1 MLGEK
6 MNISTNANYGPNFK
20 ALYVEK
26 AGMGE
31 TASCL
36 AESIARQIDYLDC
49 MEKLDNQ
56 GIDTIIIKDPKN
68 SEDRAMVAFID
79 SKNRLFKIGKRDHI
93 KTNKS
98 YDLKSRSMVYDENLE
113 TVIKAANDIAN
124 GKLTKKTSKMTQ
136 TLAAILK
143 EIPIR
148 SNSFDGMEPLSDI
161 GIDFTV

>member
-6 MNISTNANYGPNFK
+6 MNISTNANYKPNFK
-20 ALYVEK
+20 ALYVER

-31 TASCL
+31 TASVM
-36 AESIARQIDYLDC
+36 AESLSRQLSYLDC
-49 MEKLDNQ
+49 IDKLDQ
-56 GIDTIIIKDPKN
+56 KGIDTIIIRDPKN

-79 SKNRLFKIGKRDHI
+79 PKNRLFKIGRRDHI

-113 TVIKAANDIAN
+113 TVIKTAKDIAN

-136 TLAAILK
+136 TLATILK
-143 EIPIR
+143 EIPVR
-148 SNSFDGMEPLSDI
+148 SNSLEGQEPFSKL